1 MNKNLARYKEE
12 VNARELLVQA
22 FYELSF
28 GHNDPKIIENSFTK
42 NFVKTK
48 VNYIFFKDIFQFVVK
63 NKADLKKQ
71 IKNKAE
77 LEMFGILK
85 VETMEENILF
95 IALAEAELFQTPKA
109 VLIDEGIRLSKKF
122 GADSSYKFVNA
133 TLEKI
138 LN

>member
-42 NFVKTK
+42 NFVKKK

-85 VETMEENILF
+85 VETMEENIIF

>member
-48 VNYIFFKDIFQFVVK
+48 VNYIFFKDIFQFVAK
-63 NKADLKKQ
+63 NKPDLKEQ

-85 VETMEENILF
+85 VETMEENIIF

>member
-42 NFVKTK
+42 NFVKK
-48 VNYIFFKDIFQFVVK
+48 
-63 NKADLKKQ
+63 KADLKEQ

-85 VETMEENILF
+85 VETMEENIIF

>member
-42 NFVKTK
+42 NFVKKK